1 MFEAKIRYPSEKVM
15 VQAEKIIGSK
25 YFTSLLE
32 DIPLMMVIINSARQI
47 VYANQIMI
55 KNSGAMGNDALIGL
69 RPGECVG
76 CVNAVSCEY
85 GCGSAEFCKVC
96 GLANAILSCEEGMNG
111 ENECTISLP
120 GGKTL
125 LFFVRTRAFVF
136 EGESFVFCTM
146 QDISDRKSHELLEKI
161 FLHDIQNSAAV
172 LLSLHEVI
180 DIIDEDELKSLLNN
194 VSANL
199 NEDIQSYR
207 MFLEAEKGRLMVK
220 PQSILLDDTIRAII
234 KELANIKS
242 FRDSIIQYNNSGI
255 RLTTDVSLLRRV
267 ITNLL
272 KNALEASGH
281 KEQIYISAS
290 KLSDNIKIEVKSF
303 PLINDEIKLRLF
315 QKTVTSKGKGRGW
328 GTYSVKLLVESYL
341 NGSVSFIS
349 DEIHRTIFSVVLPI
363 QI

>member
-1 MFEAKIRYPSEKVM
+1 MFEPEIRYPSEKVRE
-15 VQAEKIIGSK
+15 QAEKIIGSK

-55 KNSGAMGNDALIGL
+55 KNSGEMGNDALIGL

-76 CVNAVSCEY
+76 CINAVSCEY
-85 GCGSAEFCKVC
+85 GCGSTEFCKVC
-96 GLANAILSCEEGMNG
+96 GLANAILSCEAGMNG

-125 LFFVRTRAFVF
+125 LFFVKTRAFIF
-136 EGESFVFCTM
+136 EGEGFVFCTM
-146 QDISDRKSHELLEKI
+146 QDISDKKSHELLEKI

-172 LLSLHEVI
+172 LLSLHEVM
-180 DIIDEDELKSLLNN
+180 DIMDEEDLKSMLNN

-207 MFLEAEKGRLMVK
+207 MFLEAEKGRLVVK
-220 PQSILLDDTIRAII
+220 PQTIPLDDTVRAII

-255 RLTTDVSLLRRV
+255 QLLTDGALLRRV

-272 KNALEASGH
+272 KNALEASGD
-281 KEQIYISAS
+281 KDEIYISAYKS
-290 KLSDNIKIEVKSF
+290 KNDVVIEVKSF
-303 PLINDEIKLRLF
+303 PLISEEIKLRLF
-315 QKTVTSKGKGRGW
+315 QKTVTSKGRGRGW
-328 GTYSVKLLVESYL
+328 GTYSVKLLVENYL
-341 NGSVSFIS
+341 NGKVSFVS
-349 DEIHRTIFSVVLPI
+349 DEINRTIFSIVLPI